1 MPRNVD
7 RTRRLLREAAAVEF
21 AEHGLD
27 GTTVER
33 IAARA
38 GVNKERLYNYF
49 GDKASLFSNIL
60 TEELSRIADAVPL
73 RIDSLE
79 DVAEFSAQSFDYVA
93 DHPDLGRLVIWE
105 GLSDIGGLP
114 DETARTALYR
124 RKVEALSAAQDAK
137 IITRAIPAPDLLF
150 LLLSLSSWWASAPQI
165 ARMISGTSNPRS
177 ARVER
182 RAAVAA
188 AARRLATPDEPP
200 PLR

>member
-105 GLSDIGGLP
+105 GLSDTGGLP

>member
-93 DHPDLGRLVIWE
+93 V
-105 GLSDIGGLP
+105 
-114 DETARTALYR
+114 
-124 RKVEALSAAQDAK
+124 
-137 IITRAIPAPDLLF
+137 
-150 LLLSLSSWWASAPQI
+150 SS
-165 ARMISGTSNPRS
+165 
-177 ARVER
+177 VK
-182 RAAVAA
+182 
-188 AARRLATPDEPP
+188 
-200 PLR
+200 